1 MKKIH
6 HILVLHGPIWMLH
19 VWVKGLRMDEWVDGW
34 IVMASWSLIAHM
46 DVACLSERLENGW
59 MGGWMNSNGKL
70 VPHGPHMDVTCWVRG
85 LRMDEWVDGWI
96 LMASWSLIAHMDVAC
111 WVKGLRM
118 DEWVDGWI
126 VMASWS
132 LIAHMD
138 VTCWVRGLRMD
149 EWVDGW
155 IVMASWSLIS
165 HMDVTCWVRGLRMD
179 EWVDGWIV
187 MASWSLMAPYGCYM
201 LSEKL
206 EDGWIVVTRDS
217 ERALFRR
224 MIFLSFFLCQLGTY
238 QSSNPWKWRQRERH
252 LTKSKHSFISW
263 KRGGG
268 GEQCH
273 ELGEVKICTKNEQS

>member
-1 MKKIH
+1 
-6 HILVLHGPIWMLH
+6 
-19 VWVKGLRMDEWVDGW
+19 
-34 IVMASWSLIAHM
+34 M
-46 DVACLSERLENGW
+46 DVTCLSERLENGW

-70 VPHGPHMDVTCWVRG
+70 VPHCPYGCCMLSERLENGWIVMANWSLIAHMDVTCWVRG
-85 LRMDEWVDGWI
+85 LRMDEWVN
-96 LMASWSLIAHMDVAC
+96 
-111 WVKGLRM
+111 
-118 DEWVDGWI
+118 GWI

-155 IVMASWSLIS
+155 IVMASWSL
-165 HMDVTCWVRGLRMD
+165 V
-179 EWVDGWIV
+179 
-187 MASWSLMAPYGCYM
+187 APYGCYM
-201 LSEKL
+201 LSERL

-263 KRGGG
+263 KRGGRG
-268 GEQCH
+268 TMSWIGW
-273 ELGEVKICTKNEQS
+273 S